1 MAGRKTSGKK
11 KSFFDM
17 YDEMVKQAQEEVK
30 SVESD
35 VTVGMKNIRKLEDDI
50 NKALG
55 ERASLY
61 FDMYDEM
68 VKQAQEEVKSV
79 ESDVTVGM
87 KNIRKLEDD
96 INKALGERASLYTK
110 IKEDL
115 DYRQGIADRISEV
128 ALSEITLALGDIVD
142 PLVDVDAEIIRTS
155 NEEDSEA
162 GSPEVE
168 AETAVKK
175 GTSNKGNSS
184 KDVDPLDPDSESSSG
199 IEDPQSVVVDDG
211 VPTDSDDVDGSEGD
225 FTGGGEGEVSDSQE
239 DGNLNDGNESEP
251 ITDENNESDSGDDA
265 NEDVRMEESVN
276 PKRGRRKTSNKNETQ
291 GEVESVDENN
301 ESDSGDD
308 ANEDVR
314 MEESVNPKR
323 GRRKTSNKNE
333 TQGEVE
339 SVPAEDQDGDAVS
352 GTTGDSVTSD
362 VVIDD
367 LPGDGDEAE
376 IPDDLDGGSDLTEEA
391 DLTGGD
397 EPLEGDADVDDLA
410 GSESGDGPTLI
421 GEDTPYSDEE
431 MDFGL

>member
-1 MAGRKTSGKK
+1 MDFMAGRKTSGK

-35 VTVGMKNIRKLEDDI
+35 VTV
-50 NKALG
+50 
-55 ERASLY
+55 S
-61 FDMYDEM
+61 
-68 VKQAQEEVKSV
+68 
-79 ESDVTVGM
+79 M

-142 PLVDVDAEIIRTS
+142 PLGDVDAEIIRTS

-175 GTSNKGNSS
+175 GTSNKGTSS
-184 KDVDPLDPDSESSSG
+184 KNADPLDPDSESSSG
-199 IEDPQSVVVDDG
+199 IEDPQSVVADDG
-211 VPTDSDDVDGSEGD
+211 VSTDSDDADESED
-225 FTGGGEGEVSDSQE
+225 DSTGNGEEEASDSQD
-239 DGNLNDGNESEP
+239 DGDLNDGNESEP

-265 NEDVRMEESVN
+265 NEDVREEEPVN
-276 PKRGRRKTSNKNETQ
+276 PKRARRKTSKKNETQ
-291 GEVESVDENN
+291 GDVE
-301 ESDSGDD
+301 
-308 ANEDVR
+308 
-314 MEESVNPKR
+314 
-323 GRRKTSNKNE
+323 
-333 TQGEVE
+333 
-339 SVPAEDQDGDAVS
+339 PAPVEDQEGDAVS
-352 GTTGDSVTSD
+352 DATGDSVASD

-376 IPDDLDGGSDLTEEA
+376 IPNPTEEA

-397 EPLEGDADVDDLA
+397 ELLDADADVDDPA
-410 GSESGDGPTLI
+410 GSESGEPTLI

>member
-1 MAGRKTSGKK
+1 MDFMAGRKTSGK

-35 VTVGMKNIRKLEDDI
+35 VTVGI
-50 NKALG
+50 
-55 ERASLY
+55 
-61 FDMYDEM
+61 
-68 VKQAQEEVKSV
+68 
-79 ESDVTVGM
+79 

-115 DYRQGIADRISEV
+115 DYRQGIANRISEV

-175 GTSNKGNSS
+175 GTSNKGTSS

-199 IEDPQSVVVDDG
+199 IEDPQSVVADDG
-211 VPTDSDDVDGSEGD
+211 VSTDSDDVDS
-225 FTGGGEGEVSDSQE
+225 TGNGEEEASDSQE
-239 DGNLNDGNESEP
+239 DGDLDDVDESEP
-251 ITDENNESDSGDDA
+251 IADENNESDSGDDA
-265 NEDVRMEESVN
+265 NEDVREEEPVN
-276 PKRGRRKTSNKNETQ
+276 PKRARRKTSKKKNETQ
-291 GEVESVDENN
+291 GDVE
-301 ESDSGDD
+301 
-308 ANEDVR
+308 
-314 MEESVNPKR
+314 P
-323 GRRKTSNKNE
+323 
-333 TQGEVE
+333 
-339 SVPAEDQDGDAVS
+339 VPVEDQEGDAVS
-352 GTTGDSVTSD
+352 DATGDSVASD

-367 LPGDGDEAE
+367 LPGDGDEVE
-376 IPDDLDGGSDLTEEA
+376 IPNPTEEA

-397 EPLEGDADVDDLA
+397 ELLDADADVDEPA
-410 GSESGDGPTLI
+410 GSESGEPTLI

>member
-11 KSFFDM
+11 SF
-17 YDEMVKQAQEEVK
+17 
-30 SVESD
+30 
-35 VTVGMKNIRKLEDDI
+35 
-50 NKALG
+50 
-55 ERASLY
+55 

-175 GTSNKGNSS
+175 GTSNKGTSS
-184 KDVDPLDPDSESSSG
+184 KNADPLDPDSESSSG
-199 IEDPQSVVVDDG
+199 IEDLQSVVADDG
-211 VPTDSDDVDGSEGD
+211 VSTDSDDADESED
-225 FTGGGEGEVSDSQE
+225 DSTGNGEEEASDSQD
-239 DGNLNDGNESEP
+239 DGDLNDGNESEP

-265 NEDVRMEESVN
+265 NEDVREEEPVN
-276 PKRGRRKTSNKNETQ
+276 PKRARRKTSKKKNETQ
-291 GEVESVDENN
+291 GDVE
-301 ESDSGDD
+301 
-308 ANEDVR
+308 
-314 MEESVNPKR
+314 
-323 GRRKTSNKNE
+323 
-333 TQGEVE
+333 
-339 SVPAEDQDGDAVS
+339 PAPVEDQEGDAVS
-352 GTTGDSVTSD
+352 DATGDSVASD

-397 EPLEGDADVDDLA
+397 EPLDADADVDDPA
-410 GSESGDGPTLI
+410 GSESGEPTLI

>member
-11 KSFFDM
+11 SFFDM
-17 YDEMVKQAQEEVK
+17 YAEMVKQAQEEVN

-35 VTVGMKNIRKLEDDI
+35 VT
-50 NKALG
+50 A
-55 ERASLY
+55 
-61 FDMYDEM
+61 
-68 VKQAQEEVKSV
+68 
-79 ESDVTVGM
+79 GM

-110 IKEDL
+110 IKENL

-142 PLVDVDAEIIRTS
+142 PLGDVDAEIIRTS

-184 KDVDPLDPDSESSSG
+184 KNADPLDPDSESSSG
-199 IEDPQSVVVDDG
+199 IEDPQSVVADDG
-211 VPTDSDDVDGSEGD
+211 VPTDSDDADESED
-225 FTGGGEGEVSDSQE
+225 DSTGNGEEEASDSQD
-239 DGNLNDGNESEP
+239 DGDLNDGNESEP

-265 NEDVRMEESVN
+265 NEDVREEEPVN
-276 PKRGRRKTSNKNETQ
+276 PKRARRKTSKKNETQ
-291 GEVESVDENN
+291 GDVE
-301 ESDSGDD
+301 
-308 ANEDVR
+308 
-314 MEESVNPKR
+314 
-323 GRRKTSNKNE
+323 
-333 TQGEVE
+333 
-339 SVPAEDQDGDAVS
+339 PAPVEDQEGDAVS
-352 GTTGDSVTSD
+352 DATGDSVASD

-367 LPGDGDEAE
+367 LPGDGDEVE
-376 IPDDLDGGSDLTEEA
+376 IPNPTEEA

-397 EPLEGDADVDDLA
+397 EPLDADADVDDPT
-410 GSESGDGPTLI
+410 GSESGEPTLI

>member
-17 YDEMVKQAQEEVK
+17 YDEMVKQAQEEVN

-35 VTVGMKNIRKLEDDI
+35 VT
-50 NKALG
+50 A
-55 ERASLY
+55 
-61 FDMYDEM
+61 
-68 VKQAQEEVKSV
+68 
-79 ESDVTVGM
+79 GM

-175 GTSNKGNSS
+175 GTSNKGTSS
-184 KDVDPLDPDSESSSG
+184 KNADPLDPDSESSSG

-225 FTGGGEGEVSDSQE
+225 STGNGEGEASDSQE
-239 DGNLNDGNESEP
+239 DGDLDDVDESEP

-265 NEDVRMEESVN
+265 NEDVRVEESVN
-276 PKRGRRKTSNKNETQ
+276 SKRARRKTSKKNETQ
-291 GEVESVDENN
+291 GDVE
-301 ESDSGDD
+301 
-308 ANEDVR
+308 
-314 MEESVNPKR
+314 
-323 GRRKTSNKNE
+323 
-333 TQGEVE
+333 
-339 SVPAEDQDGDAVS
+339 PAPVEDQEGDAVS
-352 GTTGDSVTSD
+352 DATGDSVASD

-397 EPLEGDADVDDLA
+397 EPLDADADVDDPA
-410 GSESGDGPTLI
+410 GSESGEPTLI

>member
-35 VTVGMKNIRKLEDDI
+35 VT
-50 NKALG
+50 A
-55 ERASLY
+55 
-61 FDMYDEM
+61 
-68 VKQAQEEVKSV
+68 
-79 ESDVTVGM
+79 GM

-175 GTSNKGNSS
+175 GTSNKGTSP

-199 IEDPQSVVVDDG
+199 IEDLQSVVADDG
-211 VPTDSDDVDGSEGD
+211 VSTDSDDADESED
-225 FTGGGEGEVSDSQE
+225 DSTGNGEGEASDSQD
-239 DGNLNDGNESEP
+239 DGDLNDGNESEP

-265 NEDVRMEESVN
+265 NEDVREEEPVN
-276 PKRGRRKTSNKNETQ
+276 PKRARRKTSKKNETQ
-291 GEVESVDENN
+291 GDVE
-301 ESDSGDD
+301 
-308 ANEDVR
+308 
-314 MEESVNPKR
+314 
-323 GRRKTSNKNE
+323 
-333 TQGEVE
+333 
-339 SVPAEDQDGDAVS
+339 PAPVEDQEGDAVS
-352 GTTGDSVTSD
+352 DATGDSVASD

-376 IPDDLDGGSDLTEEA
+376 IPNPTEEA

-397 EPLEGDADVDDLA
+397 EPLDADADVDEPA
-410 GSESGDGPTLI
+410 GSESGEPTLI

>member
-11 KSFFDM
+11 SF
-17 YDEMVKQAQEEVK
+17 
-30 SVESD
+30 
-35 VTVGMKNIRKLEDDI
+35 
-50 NKALG
+50 
-55 ERASLY
+55 

-115 DYRQGIADRISEV
+115 DYRQGIADRISDV

-168 AETAVKK
+168 AETAVKN
-175 GTSNKGNSS
+175 GTSNKGTSS
-184 KDVDPLDPDSESSSG
+184 KNADPLDPDSESSSD
-199 IEDPQSVVVDDG
+199 IEDLQSVVADDG
-211 VPTDSDDVDGSEGD
+211 VSTDSDDVDGSEGD
-225 FTGGGEGEVSDSQE
+225 STGNGEEEASDSQE
-239 DGNLNDGNESEP
+239 DGDLNDGNESEP

-265 NEDVRMEESVN
+265 NEDVREEEPVN
-276 PKRGRRKTSNKNETQ
+276 PKRARRKTSKKNETQ
-291 GEVESVDENN
+291 GD
-301 ESDSGDD
+301 
-308 ANEDVR
+308 
-314 MEESVNPKR
+314 
-323 GRRKTSNKNE
+323 
-333 TQGEVE
+333 VE
-339 SVPAEDQDGDAVS
+339 SVPVEDQEGDAVS
-352 GTTGDSVTSD
+352 DATGDSVASD

-397 EPLEGDADVDDLA
+397 EPLDADTDVDDPA
-410 GSESGDGPTLI
+410 GSESGEPTLI

>member
-17 YDEMVKQAQEEVK
+17 YDEMVKQAQEEVN

-35 VTVGMKNIRKLEDDI
+35 VTAGMKNIRELE
-50 NKALG
+50 
-55 ERASLY
+55 E
-61 FDMYDEM
+61 
-68 VKQAQEEVKSV
+68 
-79 ESDVTVGM
+79 
-87 KNIRKLEDD
+87 D

-162 GSPEVE
+162 GLPEVE

-175 GTSNKGNSS
+175 GTSNKGTSS
-184 KDVDPLDPDSESSSG
+184 KNADPLDSDSESSSG

-225 FTGGGEGEVSDSQE
+225 STGNGEGEASDSQE
-239 DGNLNDGNESEP
+239 DSDLDDVDESEP

-265 NEDVRMEESVN
+265 NEDVRVEESVN
-276 PKRGRRKTSNKNETQ
+276 PKRARRKTSKKNETQ
-291 GEVESVDENN
+291 GDVE
-301 ESDSGDD
+301 
-308 ANEDVR
+308 
-314 MEESVNPKR
+314 
-323 GRRKTSNKNE
+323 
-333 TQGEVE
+333 
-339 SVPAEDQDGDAVS
+339 PAPVEDQEGDAVS
-352 GTTGDSVTSD
+352 DATGDSVASD

-376 IPDDLDGGSDLTEEA
+376 IPNPTEEA

-397 EPLEGDADVDDLA
+397 EPLDADADVDDPA
-410 GSESGDGPTLI
+410 GSESGEPTLI

>member
-1 MAGRKTSGKK
+1 MAGRKTSGK

-35 VTVGMKNIRKLEDDI
+35 VT
-50 NKALG
+50 A
-55 ERASLY
+55 
-61 FDMYDEM
+61 
-68 VKQAQEEVKSV
+68 
-79 ESDVTVGM
+79 GM

-128 ALSEITLALGDIVD
+128 ALSEITLSLGDIVD

-175 GTSNKGNSS
+175 GTSNKGTSS
-184 KDVDPLDPDSESSSG
+184 KNADPLDPDSESSSG
-199 IEDPQSVVVDDG
+199 IEDLQSVVADDG
-211 VPTDSDDVDGSEGD
+211 VPTDSDDADESED
-225 FTGGGEGEVSDSQE
+225 DSTGNGEEEASDSQD
-239 DGNLNDGNESEP
+239 DGDLNDGNESEP
-251 ITDENNESDSGDDA
+251 ITDKNNESDSGDNA
-265 NEDVRMEESVN
+265 NEDVRVEESVN
-276 PKRGRRKTSNKNETQ
+276 PKRARRKTSKKNEPQ
-291 GEVESVDENN
+291 GDVE
-301 ESDSGDD
+301 
-308 ANEDVR
+308 
-314 MEESVNPKR
+314 P
-323 GRRKTSNKNE
+323 
-333 TQGEVE
+333 
-339 SVPAEDQDGDAVS
+339 VPVEDQEGDAVS
-352 GTTGDSVTSD
+352 DATGDSVASD

-376 IPDDLDGGSDLTEEA
+376 IPNPTEEA

-397 EPLEGDADVDDLA
+397 EPLDADTDVDDPA
-410 GSESGDGPTLI
+410 GSESGEPTLI

>member
-11 KSFFDM
+11 SFFDM
-17 YDEMVKQAQEEVK
+17 YAEMVKQAQEEVN

-35 VTVGMKNIRKLEDDI
+35 VT
-50 NKALG
+50 A
-55 ERASLY
+55 
-61 FDMYDEM
+61 
-68 VKQAQEEVKSV
+68 
-79 ESDVTVGM
+79 GM

-110 IKEDL
+110 IKENL

-142 PLVDVDAEIIRTS
+142 PLGDVDAEIIRTS

-184 KDVDPLDPDSESSSG
+184 KDVDSLDPDSESSSG
-199 IEDPQSVVVDDG
+199 IEDPQSVVADDG
-211 VPTDSDDVDGSEGD
+211 VPTDSDDADESED
-225 FTGGGEGEVSDSQE
+225 DSTGNGEEEASDSQD
-239 DGNLNDGNESEP
+239 DGDLNDGNESEP

-265 NEDVRMEESVN
+265 NEDVREEEPVN
-276 PKRGRRKTSNKNETQ
+276 PKRARRKTSKKNETQ
-291 GEVESVDENN
+291 GDVE
-301 ESDSGDD
+301 
-308 ANEDVR
+308 
-314 MEESVNPKR
+314 
-323 GRRKTSNKNE
+323 
-333 TQGEVE
+333 
-339 SVPAEDQDGDAVS
+339 PAPVEDQEGDAVS
-352 GTTGDSVTSD
+352 DATGDSVASD

-367 LPGDGDEAE
+367 LPGDGDEVE
-376 IPDDLDGGSDLTEEA
+376 IPNPTEAA

-397 EPLEGDADVDDLA
+397 EPLDADADVDDPT
-410 GSESGDGPTLI
+410 GSESGEPTLI

>member
-35 VTVGMKNIRKLEDDI
+35 VTAGMKNIRELE
-50 NKALG
+50 
-55 ERASLY
+55 E
-61 FDMYDEM
+61 
-68 VKQAQEEVKSV
+68 
-79 ESDVTVGM
+79 
-87 KNIRKLEDD
+87 D

-175 GTSNKGNSS
+175 GTSNKGTSS
-184 KDVDPLDPDSESSSG
+184 KNADPLDSDSESSSG

-225 FTGGGEGEVSDSQE
+225 STGNGEEEASDSQE
-239 DGNLNDGNESEP
+239 DGNLNDVDESEP

-265 NEDVRMEESVN
+265 NEDVRVKESVN
-276 PKRGRRKTSNKNETQ
+276 PRRARRKTSKKNETQ
-291 GEVESVDENN
+291 GDVE
-301 ESDSGDD
+301 
-308 ANEDVR
+308 
-314 MEESVNPKR
+314 
-323 GRRKTSNKNE
+323 
-333 TQGEVE
+333 
-339 SVPAEDQDGDAVS
+339 PAPVEDQEGDAVS
-352 GTTGDSVTSD
+352 DATGDSVASD

-397 EPLEGDADVDDLA
+397 EPLDADADVDDPA
-410 GSESGDGPTLI
+410 GSESGEPTLI

>member
-1 MAGRKTSGKK
+1 MAGRKTSGK

-35 VTVGMKNIRKLEDDI
+35 VT
-50 NKALG
+50 A
-55 ERASLY
+55 
-61 FDMYDEM
+61 
-68 VKQAQEEVKSV
+68 
-79 ESDVTVGM
+79 GM

-128 ALSEITLALGDIVD
+128 ALSEITLTLGDIVD
-142 PLVDVDAEIIRTS
+142 PLVNVDAEIIRTS

-175 GTSNKGNSS
+175 GTSNKGTSS
-184 KDVDPLDPDSESSSG
+184 KNADPLDSDSESSSG

-211 VPTDSDDVDGSEGD
+211 VSTDSDDADESED
-225 FTGGGEGEVSDSQE
+225 DSTGNGEEEASDSQD
-239 DGNLNDGNESEP
+239 DGDLNDGNESEP

-265 NEDVRMEESVN
+265 NEDVRVEESVN
-276 PKRGRRKTSNKNETQ
+276 PKRARRKTSKKNETQ
-291 GEVESVDENN
+291 GD
-301 ESDSGDD
+301 
-308 ANEDVR
+308 
-314 MEESVNPKR
+314 
-323 GRRKTSNKNE
+323 
-333 TQGEVE
+333 VE
-339 SVPAEDQDGDAVS
+339 SVPVEDQEGDAVS
-352 GTTGDSVTSD
+352 DVTGDSVASD

-397 EPLEGDADVDDLA
+397 ESFDGDADVDDPA
-410 GSESGDGPTLI
+410 GSESGEPTLI

>member
-35 VTVGMKNIRKLEDDI
+35 VT
-50 NKALG
+50 A
-55 ERASLY
+55 
-61 FDMYDEM
+61 
-68 VKQAQEEVKSV
+68 
-79 ESDVTVGM
+79 GM

-175 GTSNKGNSS
+175 GTSNKGTSS
-184 KDVDPLDPDSESSSG
+184 KNADPLDSDSESSSG

-225 FTGGGEGEVSDSQE
+225 STGNGEEEASDSQD
-239 DGNLNDGNESEP
+239 DGDLNEGNESEP

-265 NEDVRMEESVN
+265 NEDVRVKESVN
-276 PKRGRRKTSNKNETQ
+276 PRRARRKTSKKNETQ
-291 GEVESVDENN
+291 GDVE
-301 ESDSGDD
+301 
-308 ANEDVR
+308 
-314 MEESVNPKR
+314 
-323 GRRKTSNKNE
+323 
-333 TQGEVE
+333 
-339 SVPAEDQDGDAVS
+339 PAPVEDQEGDAVS
-352 GTTGDSVTSD
+352 DATGDSVASD

-397 EPLEGDADVDDLA
+397 EPLDADADVDDPA
-410 GSESGDGPTLI
+410 GSESGEPTLI

>member
-11 KSFFDM
+11 KSF
-17 YDEMVKQAQEEVK
+17 
-30 SVESD
+30 
-35 VTVGMKNIRKLEDDI
+35 
-50 NKALG
+50 
-55 ERASLY
+55 

-199 IEDPQSVVVDDG
+199 IEDLQSVVADDG
-211 VPTDSDDVDGSEGD
+211 VSTDSDDTDESEDDSTGD
-225 FTGGGEGEVSDSQE
+225 GEGEVSDSQE

-251 ITDENNESDSGDDA
+251 IT
-265 NEDVRMEESVN
+265 
-276 PKRGRRKTSNKNETQ
+276 
-291 GEVESVDENN
+291 DENN

>member
-1 MAGRKTSGKK
+1 MAGRKTSGKSK
-11 KSFFDM
+11 NFFDM

-35 VTVGMKNIRKLEDDI
+35 VTVGMKNIRELE
-50 NKALG
+50 
-55 ERASLY
+55 E
-61 FDMYDEM
+61 
-68 VKQAQEEVKSV
+68 
-79 ESDVTVGM
+79 
-87 KNIRKLEDD
+87 D

-128 ALSEITLALGDIVD
+128 ELSEITLALGDIVD

-155 NEEDSEA
+155 NEEDAEA

-168 AETAVKK
+168 AEIAVKK
-175 GTSNKGNSS
+175 GTSNKGTSLKNA
-184 KDVDPLDPDSESSSG
+184 DPLDPDSESSSG
-199 IEDPQSVVVDDG
+199 IEDLQSVVADDG
-211 VPTDSDDVDGSEGD
+211 VSTDSDDADESED
-225 FTGGGEGEVSDSQE
+225 DSTGNGEEEASDSQE

-265 NEDVRMEESVN
+265 NEDVREEEPVN
-276 PKRGRRKTSNKNETQ
+276 PKRARRKTSKKNETQ
-291 GEVESVDENN
+291 GDVE
-301 ESDSGDD
+301 
-308 ANEDVR
+308 
-314 MEESVNPKR
+314 
-323 GRRKTSNKNE
+323 
-333 TQGEVE
+333 
-339 SVPAEDQDGDAVS
+339 PAPVEDQEGDAVS
-352 GTTGDSVTSD
+352 DATGDSVASD

-397 EPLEGDADVDDLA
+397 EPLDADADVDDPA
-410 GSESGDGPTLI
+410 GSESGEPTLI

>member
-11 KSFFDM
+11 KSF
-17 YDEMVKQAQEEVK
+17 
-30 SVESD
+30 
-35 VTVGMKNIRKLEDDI
+35 
-50 NKALG
+50 
-55 ERASLY
+55 

-155 NEEDSEA
+155 NEGDTEA
-162 GSPEVE
+162 GSPEVA

-225 FTGGGEGEVSDSQE
+225 STGGDDSTGDGEG
-239 DGNLNDGNESEP
+239 DGDLDDVDESEP
-251 ITDENNESDSGDDA
+251 IADENNESDSGDDA
-265 NEDVRMEESVN
+265 NEDVRVEESVN
-276 PKRGRRKTSNKNETQ
+276 SKRGRRKTSK
-291 GEVESVDENN
+291 
-301 ESDSGDD
+301 
-308 ANEDVR
+308 
-314 MEESVNPKR
+314 
-323 GRRKTSNKNE
+323 KNE

-339 SVPAEDQDGDAVS
+339 SVPVEDQEAVS
-352 GTTGDSVTSD
+352 GTTGDSVASD

-367 LPGDGDEAE
+367 LPGDGDEVE
-376 IPDDLDGGSDLTEEA
+376 IPNPTEEA

-397 EPLEGDADVDDLA
+397 ESFDGDADVDDLA
-410 GSESGDGPTLI
+410 GSESGDGPALI

>member
-17 YDEMVKQAQEEVK
+17 YDEMVKQAQEEV
-30 SVESD
+30 
-35 VTVGMKNIRKLEDDI
+35 N
-50 NKALG
+50 
-55 ERASLY
+55 
-61 FDMYDEM
+61 
-68 VKQAQEEVKSV
+68 SV

-155 NEEDSEA
+155 NEGNSEA

-211 VPTDSDDVDGSEGD
+211 APTDSDDVDGSEGD
-225 FTGGGEGEVSDSQE
+225 STGDGEE
-239 DGNLNDGNESEP
+239 DGDLDDVDESEP
-251 ITDENNESDSGDDA
+251 IADENNESDSGDDA
-265 NEDVRMEESVN
+265 NEDVRVEESVN
-276 PKRGRRKTSNKNETQ
+276 SKRGRRKTSK
-291 GEVESVDENN
+291 
-301 ESDSGDD
+301 
-308 ANEDVR
+308 
-314 MEESVNPKR
+314 
-323 GRRKTSNKNE
+323 KNE

-339 SVPAEDQDGDAVS
+339 SVPAEDQEGDAVS
-352 GTTGDSVTSD
+352 GTTGDSVASD

-367 LPGDGDEAE
+367 LPGDGDEVE
-376 IPDDLDGGSDLTEEA
+376 IPSPTEEA

-397 EPLEGDADVDDLA
+397 ESFDGDADVDDLA
-410 GSESGDGPTLI
+410 GSESGDGPALI

>member
-11 KSFFDM
+11 SF
-17 YDEMVKQAQEEVK
+17 
-30 SVESD
+30 
-35 VTVGMKNIRKLEDDI
+35 
-50 NKALG
+50 
-55 ERASLY
+55 

-175 GTSNKGNSS
+175 GTSNKGTSS
-184 KDVDPLDPDSESSSG
+184 KDVDPLDSDSESSSG
-199 IEDPQSVVVDDG
+199 IEDPQSVVADDG
-211 VPTDSDDVDGSEGD
+211 VSTDSDDADESED
-225 FTGGGEGEVSDSQE
+225 DSTGNGEEEASDSQD
-239 DGNLNDGNESEP
+239 DGDLNDGNESEP

-265 NEDVRMEESVN
+265 NEDVREEEPVN
-276 PKRGRRKTSNKNETQ
+276 PKRARRKTSKKNETQ
-291 GEVESVDENN
+291 GEVE
-301 ESDSGDD
+301 
-308 ANEDVR
+308 
-314 MEESVNPKR
+314 
-323 GRRKTSNKNE
+323 
-333 TQGEVE
+333 
-339 SVPAEDQDGDAVS
+339 PAPVEDQEGDAVS
-352 GTTGDSVTSD
+352 DATGDSVASD

-367 LPGDGDEAE
+367 LPGDGDEVE
-376 IPDDLDGGSDLTEEA
+376 IPNPTEEA

-397 EPLEGDADVDDLA
+397 ELLDADADVDKPA
-410 GSESGDGPTLI
+410 GSESGEPTLI

>member
-17 YDEMVKQAQEEVK
+17 YDEMVKQAQEEVN

-35 VTVGMKNIRKLEDDI
+35 VTAGMKNIRELE
-50 NKALG
+50 
-55 ERASLY
+55 E
-61 FDMYDEM
+61 
-68 VKQAQEEVKSV
+68 
-79 ESDVTVGM
+79 
-87 KNIRKLEDD
+87 D

-128 ALSEITLALGDIVD
+128 ALSEITLTLGDIVD

-175 GTSNKGNSS
+175 GTSNKGTSS
-184 KDVDPLDPDSESSSG
+184 KNADPLDSDSESSSG
-199 IEDPQSVVVDDG
+199 IEDPQSVVADDG

-225 FTGGGEGEVSDSQE
+225 STGNGEGEASDSQE
-239 DGNLNDGNESEP
+239 DGDLDDVDESEP

-265 NEDVRMEESVN
+265 NEDVRVEESVN
-276 PKRGRRKTSNKNETQ
+276 PKRARRKTSKKNETQ
-291 GEVESVDENN
+291 GDVE
-301 ESDSGDD
+301 
-308 ANEDVR
+308 
-314 MEESVNPKR
+314 
-323 GRRKTSNKNE
+323 
-333 TQGEVE
+333 
-339 SVPAEDQDGDAVS
+339 PAPVEDQEGDAVS
-352 GTTGDSVTSD
+352 DATGDSVASD

-376 IPDDLDGGSDLTEEA
+376 IPNPTEEA

-397 EPLEGDADVDDLA
+397 EPLDADADVDDPA
-410 GSESGDGPTLI
+410 GSESGEPTLI

>member
-11 KSFFDM
+11 KSF
-17 YDEMVKQAQEEVK
+17 
-30 SVESD
+30 
-35 VTVGMKNIRKLEDDI
+35 
-50 NKALG
+50 
-55 ERASLY
+55 

-225 FTGGGEGEVSDSQE
+225 FTGGDDSTGDGEG
-239 DGNLNDGNESEP
+239 DGDLDDVDESEP
-251 ITDENNESDSGDDA
+251 IADENNESDSGDDA
-265 NEDVRMEESVN
+265 NEDVRVEEPVN
-276 PKRGRRKTSNKNETQ
+276 LKRARRKTSNKNEI
-291 GEVESVDENN
+291 
-301 ESDSGDD
+301 
-308 ANEDVR
+308 
-314 MEESVNPKR
+314 
-323 GRRKTSNKNE
+323 
-333 TQGEVE
+333 QGEVE
-339 SVPAEDQDGDAVS
+339 SVPAEDQEGDAVS

-376 IPDDLDGGSDLTEEA
+376 IPDDLNGGSDPAEE
-391 DLTGGD
+391 DNLTGGD
-397 EPLEGDADVDDLA
+397 ESLDGDADVDDPA
-410 GSESGDGPTLI
+410 GSESGEPTLI

>member
-35 VTVGMKNIRKLEDDI
+35 VT
-50 NKALG
+50 A
-55 ERASLY
+55 
-61 FDMYDEM
+61 
-68 VKQAQEEVKSV
+68 
-79 ESDVTVGM
+79 GM

-175 GTSNKGNSS
+175 GTSNKGTSS
-184 KDVDPLDPDSESSSG
+184 KNADPLDPDSESSSG

-211 VPTDSDDVDGSEGD
+211 VSTDSDDVDGSEGD
-225 FTGGGEGEVSDSQE
+225 STGNGEEEASDSQD
-239 DGNLNDGNESEP
+239 DGDLNDGNESEP

-265 NEDVRMEESVN
+265 NEDVRVEESVN
-276 PKRGRRKTSNKNETQ
+276 PKRARRKTSKKNETQ
-291 GEVESVDENN
+291 GDVE
-301 ESDSGDD
+301 
-308 ANEDVR
+308 
-314 MEESVNPKR
+314 
-323 GRRKTSNKNE
+323 
-333 TQGEVE
+333 
-339 SVPAEDQDGDAVS
+339 PAPVEDQEGDAVS
-352 GTTGDSVTSD
+352 DATGDSVASD

-397 EPLEGDADVDDLA
+397 ESFDGDADVDDPA
-410 GSESGDGPTLI
+410 GSESGEPTLI

>member
-35 VTVGMKNIRKLEDDI
+35 VT
-50 NKALG
+50 A
-55 ERASLY
+55 
-61 FDMYDEM
+61 
-68 VKQAQEEVKSV
+68 
-79 ESDVTVGM
+79 GM

-128 ALSEITLALGDIVD
+128 ALSEITLTLGDIVD

-175 GTSNKGNSS
+175 GTSNKGTSS
-184 KDVDPLDPDSESSSG
+184 KNADPLDSDSESSSG

-211 VPTDSDDVDGSEGD
+211 VPTDSDDADESED
-225 FTGGGEGEVSDSQE
+225 DSTNGEGEASDSQE
-239 DGNLNDGNESEP
+239 DGDLDDVDESEP

-265 NEDVRMEESVN
+265 NEDVREEEPVN
-276 PKRGRRKTSNKNETQ
+276 PKRARRKTSKKNETQ
-291 GEVESVDENN
+291 GDVE
-301 ESDSGDD
+301 
-308 ANEDVR
+308 
-314 MEESVNPKR
+314 
-323 GRRKTSNKNE
+323 
-333 TQGEVE
+333 
-339 SVPAEDQDGDAVS
+339 PAPVEDQEGDAVS
-352 GTTGDSVTSD
+352 DATGDSVASD

-376 IPDDLDGGSDLTEEA
+376 IPDDLDGGSDLT
-391 DLTGGD
+391 GGD
-397 EPLEGDADVDDLA
+397 EPLDADADVDDPA
-410 GSESGDGPTLI
+410 GSESGEPTLI

>member
-35 VTVGMKNIRKLEDDI
+35 VT
-50 NKALG
+50 A
-55 ERASLY
+55 
-61 FDMYDEM
+61 
-68 VKQAQEEVKSV
+68 
-79 ESDVTVGM
+79 GM

-128 ALSEITLALGDIVD
+128 ALSEITLTLGDIVD

-175 GTSNKGNSS
+175 GTSNKGTSS
-184 KDVDPLDPDSESSSG
+184 KNADPLDSDSESSSG

-225 FTGGGEGEVSDSQE
+225 STGNGEEEASDSQE
-239 DGNLNDGNESEP
+239 DGNLNDVDESEP

-265 NEDVRMEESVN
+265 NEDVRVKESVN
-276 PKRGRRKTSNKNETQ
+276 PRRARRKTSKKNETQ
-291 GEVESVDENN
+291 GDVE
-301 ESDSGDD
+301 
-308 ANEDVR
+308 
-314 MEESVNPKR
+314 
-323 GRRKTSNKNE
+323 
-333 TQGEVE
+333 
-339 SVPAEDQDGDAVS
+339 PAPVEDQEGDAVS
-352 GTTGDSVTSD
+352 DATGDSVASD

-397 EPLEGDADVDDLA
+397 EPLDADADVDDPA
-410 GSESGDGPTLI
+410 GSESGEPTLI

>member
-1 MAGRKTSGKK
+1 MDFMAGRKTSGKK

-35 VTVGMKNIRKLEDDI
+35 VTVGI
-50 NKALG
+50 
-55 ERASLY
+55 
-61 FDMYDEM
+61 
-68 VKQAQEEVKSV
+68 
-79 ESDVTVGM
+79 

-115 DYRQGIADRISEV
+115 DYRQGIANRISEV

-184 KDVDPLDPDSESSSG
+184 KDADPLDPDSESSSG
-199 IEDPQSVVVDDG
+199 IEDPQSVVADDG
-211 VPTDSDDVDGSEGD
+211 VSTDSDDADESED
-225 FTGGGEGEVSDSQE
+225 DPTGNGEEEASDSQD
-239 DGNLNDGNESEP
+239 DGDLNDVDESEP
-251 ITDENNESDSGDDA
+251 IADENNESDSGDDA
-265 NEDVRMEESVN
+265 NEDVREEEPVK
-276 PKRGRRKTSNKNETQ
+276 PKRARRKTSKKNETQ
-291 GEVESVDENN
+291 GDVE
-301 ESDSGDD
+301 
-308 ANEDVR
+308 
-314 MEESVNPKR
+314 
-323 GRRKTSNKNE
+323 
-333 TQGEVE
+333 
-339 SVPAEDQDGDAVS
+339 PAPVEDQEGDAVS
-352 GTTGDSVTSD
+352 DATGDSVASD

-367 LPGDGDEAE
+367 LPGDGDEVE
-376 IPDDLDGGSDLTEEA
+376 IPNPTEEA

-397 EPLEGDADVDDLA
+397 ESFDGDADVDEPA
-410 GSESGDGPTLI
+410 GSESGEPTLI

>member
-11 KSFFDM
+11 SF
-17 YDEMVKQAQEEVK
+17 
-30 SVESD
+30 
-35 VTVGMKNIRKLEDDI
+35 
-50 NKALG
+50 
-55 ERASLY
+55 

-175 GTSNKGNSS
+175 GTSNKGTSS
-184 KDVDPLDPDSESSSG
+184 KNADPLDQDSESSSG
-199 IEDPQSVVVDDG
+199 IEDLQSVVVDDG
-211 VPTDSDDVDGSEGD
+211 VPTDSDDADESED
-225 FTGGGEGEVSDSQE
+225 DSTGNGEEEASDSQD
-239 DGNLNDGNESEP
+239 DGDLNDVDESEP
-251 ITDENNESDSGDDA
+251 IADENNESDSGDDA
-265 NEDVRMEESVN
+265 NEDVREEEPVN
-276 PKRGRRKTSNKNETQ
+276 PKRARRKTSKKNETQ
-291 GEVESVDENN
+291 GDVE
-301 ESDSGDD
+301 
-308 ANEDVR
+308 
-314 MEESVNPKR
+314 
-323 GRRKTSNKNE
+323 
-333 TQGEVE
+333 
-339 SVPAEDQDGDAVS
+339 PAPVEDQEGDAVS
-352 GTTGDSVTSD
+352 DATGDSVASD

-376 IPDDLDGGSDLTEEA
+376 IPNPTEEA

-397 EPLEGDADVDDLA
+397 EPLDADADVDDPA
-410 GSESGDGPTLI
+410 GSESGEPTLI

>member
-35 VTVGMKNIRKLEDDI
+35 VT
-50 NKALG
+50 A
-55 ERASLY
+55 
-61 FDMYDEM
+61 
-68 VKQAQEEVKSV
+68 
-79 ESDVTVGM
+79 GM

-175 GTSNKGNSS
+175 GTSNKGTSS
-184 KDVDPLDPDSESSSG
+184 KNADPLDPDSESSSG

-211 VPTDSDDVDGSEGD
+211 VSTDSDDVDGSEGD
-225 FTGGGEGEVSDSQE
+225 STGNGEEEASDSQD
-239 DGNLNDGNESEP
+239 DGDLNDGNESEP

-265 NEDVRMEESVN
+265 NEDVRVEESVN
-276 PKRGRRKTSNKNETQ
+276 PKRARRKTSKKNETQ
-291 GEVESVDENN
+291 GDVE
-301 ESDSGDD
+301 
-308 ANEDVR
+308 
-314 MEESVNPKR
+314 
-323 GRRKTSNKNE
+323 
-333 TQGEVE
+333 
-339 SVPAEDQDGDAVS
+339 PAPVEDQEGDAVS
-352 GTTGDSVTSD
+352 DATGDSVASD

-397 EPLEGDADVDDLA
+397 EPLDADADVDDPA
-410 GSESGDGPTLI
+410 GSESGEPTLI

>member
-17 YDEMVKQAQEEVK
+17 YDEMVKQAQEEVN

-35 VTVGMKNIRKLEDDI
+35 VTAGMKNIRELE
-50 NKALG
+50 
-55 ERASLY
+55 E
-61 FDMYDEM
+61 
-68 VKQAQEEVKSV
+68 
-79 ESDVTVGM
+79 
-87 KNIRKLEDD
+87 D

-128 ALSEITLALGDIVD
+128 ALSEITLTLGDIVD

-175 GTSNKGNSS
+175 GTSNKGTSS
-184 KDVDPLDPDSESSSG
+184 KNADPLDSDSESSSG

-225 FTGGGEGEVSDSQE
+225 STGNGEGEASDSQE
-239 DGNLNDGNESEP
+239 DSDLDDVDESEP

-265 NEDVRMEESVN
+265 NEDVRVEESVN
-276 PKRGRRKTSNKNETQ
+276 PKRARRKTSKKNETQ
-291 GEVESVDENN
+291 GDVE
-301 ESDSGDD
+301 
-308 ANEDVR
+308 
-314 MEESVNPKR
+314 
-323 GRRKTSNKNE
+323 
-333 TQGEVE
+333 
-339 SVPAEDQDGDAVS
+339 PAPVEDQEGDAVS
-352 GTTGDSVTSD
+352 DATGDSVASD

-376 IPDDLDGGSDLTEEA
+376 IPNPTEEA

-397 EPLEGDADVDDLA
+397 EPLDADADVDDPA
-410 GSESGDGPTLI
+410 GSESGEPTLI

>member
-35 VTVGMKNIRKLEDDI
+35 VTAGMKNIRELE
-50 NKALG
+50 
-55 ERASLY
+55 E
-61 FDMYDEM
+61 
-68 VKQAQEEVKSV
+68 
-79 ESDVTVGM
+79 
-87 KNIRKLEDD
+87 D

-155 NEEDSEA
+155 NEEDSES

-175 GTSNKGNSS
+175 GTSNKGTSS
-184 KDVDPLDPDSESSSG
+184 KNADPLDSDSESSSD

-225 FTGGGEGEVSDSQE
+225 STGNGEGEASDSQE
-239 DGNLNDGNESEP
+239 DSDLDDVDESEP
-251 ITDENNESDSGDDA
+251 IADENNESDSGDDA
-265 NEDVRMEESVN
+265 NEDVRVEESVN
-276 PKRGRRKTSNKNETQ
+276 PKRARRKTSKKNETQ
-291 GEVESVDENN
+291 GDVE
-301 ESDSGDD
+301 
-308 ANEDVR
+308 
-314 MEESVNPKR
+314 
-323 GRRKTSNKNE
+323 
-333 TQGEVE
+333 
-339 SVPAEDQDGDAVS
+339 PAPVEDQEGDAVS
-352 GTTGDSVTSD
+352 DATGDSVASD

-376 IPDDLDGGSDLTEEA
+376 IPNPTEEA

-397 EPLEGDADVDDLA
+397 EPLDADADVDDPA
-410 GSESGDGPTLI
+410 GSESGEPTLI

>member
-17 YDEMVKQAQEEVK
+17 YDEMVKQAQEEVN

-35 VTVGMKNIRKLEDDI
+35 VT
-50 NKALG
+50 A
-55 ERASLY
+55 
-61 FDMYDEM
+61 
-68 VKQAQEEVKSV
+68 
-79 ESDVTVGM
+79 GM

-199 IEDPQSVVVDDG
+199 IEDPQSVVADDG
-211 VPTDSDDVDGSEGD
+211 VSTDSDDADESED
-225 FTGGGEGEVSDSQE
+225 DSTGNGEEEASDSQD
-239 DGNLNDGNESEP
+239 DGDLNDGNESEP

-265 NEDVRMEESVN
+265 NEDVREEEPVN
-276 PKRGRRKTSNKNETQ
+276 PKRARRKTSKKNETQ
-291 GEVESVDENN
+291 GDVE
-301 ESDSGDD
+301 
-308 ANEDVR
+308 
-314 MEESVNPKR
+314 
-323 GRRKTSNKNE
+323 
-333 TQGEVE
+333 
-339 SVPAEDQDGDAVS
+339 PAPVEDQEGDAVS
-352 GTTGDSVTSD
+352 DATGDSVASD

-376 IPDDLDGGSDLTEEA
+376 IPNPTEEA

-397 EPLEGDADVDDLA
+397 EPLDADADVDEPA
-410 GSESGDGPTLI
+410 GSESGEPTLI

>member
-11 KSFFDM
+11 SFFDM
-17 YDEMVKQAQEEVK
+17 YNEMVKQAQEEVN

-35 VTVGMKNIRKLEDDI
+35 VT
-50 NKALG
+50 A
-55 ERASLY
+55 
-61 FDMYDEM
+61 
-68 VKQAQEEVKSV
+68 
-79 ESDVTVGM
+79 GM

-110 IKEDL
+110 IKENL

-162 GSPEVE
+162 GSPEVVE

-175 GTSNKGNSS
+175 GTSNKGTSS
-184 KDVDPLDPDSESSSG
+184 KNADPLDSDSESSSG

-211 VPTDSDDVDGSEGD
+211 VPTDSDDADESED
-225 FTGGGEGEVSDSQE
+225 DSTGNGEEEASDSQD
-239 DGNLNDGNESEP
+239 DGDLNDGNESEP
-251 ITDENNESDSGDDA
+251 IADENNESDSGDDA
-265 NEDVRMEESVN
+265 NEDVREEEPVN
-276 PKRGRRKTSNKNETQ
+276 PKRARRKTSKKKNETQ
-291 GEVESVDENN
+291 GDVE
-301 ESDSGDD
+301 
-308 ANEDVR
+308 
-314 MEESVNPKR
+314 
-323 GRRKTSNKNE
+323 
-333 TQGEVE
+333 
-339 SVPAEDQDGDAVS
+339 PAPVEDQEGDAVS
-352 GTTGDSVTSD
+352 DATGDSVASD

-367 LPGDGDEAE
+367 LPGDGDEVE
-376 IPDDLDGGSDLTEEA
+376 IPNPTEEA

-397 EPLEGDADVDDLA
+397 ELLDADADVDDPA
-410 GSESGDGPTLI
+410 GSESGEPTLI

>member
-11 KSFFDM
+11 SF
-17 YDEMVKQAQEEVK
+17 
-30 SVESD
+30 
-35 VTVGMKNIRKLEDDI
+35 
-50 NKALG
+50 
-55 ERASLY
+55 

-110 IKEDL
+110 IKENL

-184 KDVDPLDPDSESSSG
+184 KNADPLDPDSESSSG
-199 IEDPQSVVVDDG
+199 IEDPQSVVADDG
-211 VPTDSDDVDGSEGD
+211 VPTDSDDADESED
-225 FTGGGEGEVSDSQE
+225 DSTGNGEEEASDSQD
-239 DGNLNDGNESEP
+239 DGDLNDGNESEP

-265 NEDVRMEESVN
+265 NEDVREEEPVN
-276 PKRGRRKTSNKNETQ
+276 PKRARRKTSKKNETQ
-291 GEVESVDENN
+291 GEVE
-301 ESDSGDD
+301 
-308 ANEDVR
+308 
-314 MEESVNPKR
+314 
-323 GRRKTSNKNE
+323 
-333 TQGEVE
+333 
-339 SVPAEDQDGDAVS
+339 PAPVEDQEGDAVS
-352 GTTGDSVTSD
+352 DATGDSVASD

-367 LPGDGDEAE
+367 LPGDGDEVE
-376 IPDDLDGGSDLTEEA
+376 IPNPTEEA

-397 EPLEGDADVDDLA
+397 ELLDADADVDEPA
-410 GSESGDGPTLI
+410 GSESGEPTLI

>member
-11 KSFFDM
+11 SF
-17 YDEMVKQAQEEVK
+17 
-30 SVESD
+30 
-35 VTVGMKNIRKLEDDI
+35 
-50 NKALG
+50 
-55 ERASLY
+55 

-175 GTSNKGNSS
+175 GTSNKGTSS
-184 KDVDPLDPDSESSSG
+184 KDVDPLDSDSESSSG
-199 IEDPQSVVVDDG
+199 IEDPQSVVADDG
-211 VPTDSDDVDGSEGD
+211 VPTDSDDADESED
-225 FTGGGEGEVSDSQE
+225 DSTGNGEEEASDSQD
-239 DGNLNDGNESEP
+239 DGDLNDGNESEP

-265 NEDVRMEESVN
+265 NEDVREEEPVN
-276 PKRGRRKTSNKNETQ
+276 PKRARRKTSKKNETQ
-291 GEVESVDENN
+291 GDVE
-301 ESDSGDD
+301 
-308 ANEDVR
+308 
-314 MEESVNPKR
+314 
-323 GRRKTSNKNE
+323 
-333 TQGEVE
+333 
-339 SVPAEDQDGDAVS
+339 PAPVEDQEGDAVS
-352 GTTGDSVTSD
+352 DATGDSVASD

-367 LPGDGDEAE
+367 LPGDGDEVE
-376 IPDDLDGGSDLTEEA
+376 IPNPTEEA

-397 EPLEGDADVDDLA
+397 ELLDADADVDKPA
-410 GSESGDGPTLI
+410 GSESGEPTLI

>member
-17 YDEMVKQAQEEVK
+17 YDEMVKQAQEEVN

-35 VTVGMKNIRKLEDDI
+35 VT
-50 NKALG
+50 A
-55 ERASLY
+55 
-61 FDMYDEM
+61 
-68 VKQAQEEVKSV
+68 
-79 ESDVTVGM
+79 GM

-175 GTSNKGNSS
+175 GTSNKGTSS
-184 KDVDPLDPDSESSSG
+184 KNADPLDPDSESSSG

-211 VPTDSDDVDGSEGD
+211 VSTDSDDVDGSEGD
-225 FTGGGEGEVSDSQE
+225 STGNGEEEASDSQD
-239 DGNLNDGNESEP
+239 DGDLDDVDESEP

-265 NEDVRMEESVN
+265 NEDVRVKESVN
-276 PKRGRRKTSNKNETQ
+276 PKRARRKTSKKNETQ
-291 GEVESVDENN
+291 GDVE
-301 ESDSGDD
+301 
-308 ANEDVR
+308 
-314 MEESVNPKR
+314 
-323 GRRKTSNKNE
+323 
-333 TQGEVE
+333 
-339 SVPAEDQDGDAVS
+339 PAPVEDQEGDAVS
-352 GTTGDSVTSD
+352 DATGDSVASD

-367 LPGDGDEAE
+367 LPGDGDEVE
-376 IPDDLDGGSDLTEEA
+376 IPDDLDGGSDLT
-391 DLTGGD
+391 GGD
-397 EPLEGDADVDDLA
+397 EPLDADTDVDDPA
-410 GSESGDGPTLI
+410 GSESGEPTLI

>member
-50 NKALG
+50 N
-55 ERASLY
+55 
-61 FDMYDEM
+61 
-68 VKQAQEEVKSV
+68 
-79 ESDVTVGM
+79 
-87 KNIRKLEDD
+87 N
-96 INKALGERASLYTK
+96 ALGERASLYTK

-155 NEEDSEA
+155 NEGDSEA

-225 FTGGGEGEVSDSQE
+225 STGGDDSTGDGEE
-239 DGNLNDGNESEP
+239 DGDLDDVDESEP
-251 ITDENNESDSGDDA
+251 IADENNESDSGDDA
-265 NEDVRMEESVN
+265 NEDVRVEESVN
-276 PKRGRRKTSNKNETQ
+276 PKRGRRKTSKKNETQ
-291 GEVESVDENN
+291 
-301 ESDSGDD
+301 
-308 ANEDVR
+308 R
-314 MEESVNPKR
+314 
-323 GRRKTSNKNE
+323 
-333 TQGEVE
+333 EVE
-339 SVPAEDQDGDAVS
+339 SVPAEDQEGDAVS
-352 GTTGDSVTSD
+352 GTTGDSVASD

-367 LPGDGDEAE
+367 LPGDGDEVE
-376 IPDDLDGGSDLTEEA
+376 IPNPTEEA

-397 EPLEGDADVDDLA
+397 ESFDGDADVDDLA
-410 GSESGDGPTLI
+410 GSESGDGPALI

>member
-11 KSFFDM
+11 SF
-17 YDEMVKQAQEEVK
+17 
-30 SVESD
+30 
-35 VTVGMKNIRKLEDDI
+35 
-50 NKALG
+50 
-55 ERASLY
+55 

-168 AETAVKK
+168 DETAVKK
-175 GTSNKGNSS
+175 GPSNKGTSS
-184 KDVDPLDPDSESSSG
+184 NNADPLDSDSESSSG
-199 IEDPQSVVVDDG
+199 IKDPQSVVADDG
-211 VPTDSDDVDGSEGD
+211 VSTDSDDADESED
-225 FTGGGEGEVSDSQE
+225 DSTGNGEEETSDSQD
-239 DGNLNDGNESEP
+239 DGDLNDGNESEP

-265 NEDVRMEESVN
+265 NEDVRVEEPVN
-276 PKRGRRKTSNKNETQ
+276 PKRARRKTSKKNETQ
-291 GEVESVDENN
+291 GDVE
-301 ESDSGDD
+301 
-308 ANEDVR
+308 
-314 MEESVNPKR
+314 
-323 GRRKTSNKNE
+323 
-333 TQGEVE
+333 
-339 SVPAEDQDGDAVS
+339 PAPVEDQEGDAVS
-352 GTTGDSVTSD
+352 DATGDSVASD

-367 LPGDGDEAE
+367 LPGDGDEVE
-376 IPDDLDGGSDLTEEA
+376 IPNPTEEA

-397 EPLEGDADVDDLA
+397 ESFDADTDVDDPV
-410 GSESGDGPTLI
+410 GSESGEPTLI

>member
-1 MAGRKTSGKK
+1 MAGRKTSGK
-11 KSFFDM
+11 S
-17 YDEMVKQAQEEVK
+17 
-30 SVESD
+30 
-35 VTVGMKNIRKLEDDI
+35 KNF
-50 NKALG
+50 
-55 ERASLY
+55 

-155 NEEDSEA
+155 NEEDPEA

-168 AETAVKK
+168 AEIAVKK
-175 GTSNKGNSS
+175 GAFNVGDNPE
-184 KDVDPLDPDSESSSG
+184 DLNPVDPDSESSSG
-199 IEDPQSVVVDDG
+199 IEDLQSVVADDG
-211 VPTDSDDVDGSEGD
+211 VSTDSDDADESEDDSTGDGE
-225 FTGGGEGEVSDSQE
+225 EEASDSQE

-251 ITDENNESDSGDDA
+251 ITDENNESDFGDDA
-265 NEDVRMEESVN
+265 NEEVREEEPVN
-276 PKRGRRKTSNKNETQ
+276 PKRARRKTSKKKNETQ
-291 GEVESVDENN
+291 GDVE
-301 ESDSGDD
+301 
-308 ANEDVR
+308 
-314 MEESVNPKR
+314 
-323 GRRKTSNKNE
+323 
-333 TQGEVE
+333 
-339 SVPAEDQDGDAVS
+339 PAPVEDQEGDAVS
-352 GTTGDSVTSD
+352 DATGDSVASD

-367 LPGDGDEAE
+367 LPVDGDEAE
-376 IPDDLDGGSDLTEEA
+376 IPDDLNGGSDPAEE
-391 DLTGGD
+391 DNLTGGD
-397 EPLEGDADVDDLA
+397 EPLDADADVDDPA
-410 GSESGDGPTLI
+410 GSESGEPTLI